1 MTIDRRTI
9 QKMNDELSPQVRQRV
24 DEAADRVAAAKE
36 RGGSVV
42 AVLGSGPN
50 LHEGVTCL
58 VAGLMKKGIIDG
70 VSTSSAVINHE
81 MGGTLEKVKRIDGV
95 SAGFDPDRLPADGVM
110 EVSIMPRR
118 RLSAFARETVLDL
131 KLYRRLLEA
140 EGRVI
145 IKVAGNMAYPTGLR
159 TERLAREALALA
171 KRAGVPFERI
181 VGCGADPYTMIGVGA
196 ATGKPVLV
204 TVPQLVGGGEVGI
217 AIGDSIPISERCQR
231 IASLLAGADVIM
243 ESAVA
248 LSQEIHD
255 GPFERFTGH
264 GIWADWEGSW
274 TYSLKN
280 KTLIRIDLDPNL
292 ENAWLR
298 ERDSGIVSGSVDRG
312 LPKTK
317 VMGVPF
323 RMEMSGFARLP
334 GSLPIVGDIGEIWPL
349 LAVKIADRLG
359 VELDF
364 MSYKQSLPA
373 GVNMR
378 EWIVK
383 RVEPVDRDRM
393 YAGANALM
401 EKPVD
406 ERSPAGSG
414 EVRCERRGVHAE
426 CDG

>member
-9 QKMNDELSPQVRQRV
+9 KMMEDGLSPEIRDRV
-24 DEAADRVAAAKE
+24 ETAADRVAEVKE

-42 AVLGSGPN
+42 TVLGSGPN

-58 VAGLMKKGIIDG
+58 VAGLMHKGIIDG

-81 MGGTLEKVKRIDGV
+81 MAGTLEKVRRIKGI
-95 SAGFDPDRLPADGVM
+95 SAGFNAERLPADGVF

-118 RLSAFARETVLDL
+118 RLAAFARETPLDL
-131 KLYRRLLEA
+131 KLYRLLLEA
-140 EGRVI
+140 GGSEI

-159 TERLAREALALA
+159 TERLAREALCLA
-171 KRAGVPFERI
+171 KRAGLPFERI
-181 VGCGADPYTMIGVGA
+181 VGCGADPYTMIGAGA
-196 ATGKPVLV
+196 VVGKPVLV
-204 TVPQLVGGGEVGI
+204 TVPQLVGGGEVGL
-217 AIGDSIPISERCQR
+217 AIGDSISISQRCQR
-231 IASLLAGADVIM
+231 IAELLAGADVII

-264 GIWADWEGSW
+264 GIWADWDGSW

-292 ENAWLR
+292 ETAWLR
-298 ERDSGIVSGSVDRG
+298 ERDSGAVSGSVDKG

-334 GSLPIVGDIGEIWPL
+334 GSLPIVGDIGEIWPV
-349 LAVKIADRLG
+349 LAVKVADRLG
-359 VELDF
+359 VKPDF

-373 GVNMR
+373 GAKMR

-383 RVEPVDRDRM
+383 SVEPVDRDRM
-393 YAGANALM
+393 YAGANELL
-401 EKPVD
+401 KQ
-406 ERSPAGSG
+406 
-414 EVRCERRGVHAE
+414 RGQSA
-426 CDG
+426 DGGTPNHVVYP

>member
-1 MTIDRRTI
+1 MGVLEMTIDRGTV
-9 QKMNDELSPQVRQRV
+9 QKMYDGLSPEVRKRV
-24 DEAADRVAAAKE
+24 EEAAGRVAAAKE

-58 VAGLMKKGIIDG
+58 VAELIHKGIIDG

-81 MGGTLEKVKRIDGV
+81 MAGTLEKVKRIKGV
-95 SAGFDPDRLPADGVM
+95 SAGFEPERLPSDGMM
-110 EVSIMPRR
+110 EVSIVSQR
-118 RLSAFARETVLDL
+118 RLAAFAREMVLDL

-140 EGRVI
+140 EGNVI
-145 IKVAGNMAYPTGLR
+145 IKVAGNMAYPTGFR
-159 TERLAREALALA
+159 TERLAREVLAMA
-171 KRAGVPFERI
+171 KRAGLPFERI
-181 VGCGADPYTMIGVGA
+181 VGCGADPHTMIGAGA
-196 ATGKPVLV
+196 AAGKPVLV
-204 TVPQLVGGGEVGI
+204 TVPQLIGGGEVGL
-217 AIGDSIPISERCQR
+217 AIGDSITISERCQR
-231 IASLLAGADVIM
+231 VARLLAGADVII

-274 TYSLKN
+274 TYSLKR

-298 ERDSGIVSGSVDRG
+298 ERDSGIVSGSVDKG

-334 GSLPIVGDIGEIWPL
+334 GSLPIVGDIGEIWPI
-349 LAVKIADRLG
+349 LALKVADRLG
-359 VELDF
+359 VNLDF

-373 GVNMR
+373 GVAMR

-383 RVEPVDRDRM
+383 RVEPIDRSRM

-401 EKPVD
+401 E
-406 ERSPAGSG
+406 RSGGGLWSA
-414 EVRCERRGVHAE
+414 
-426 CDG
+426 